1 MKRAILTIL
10 LCLLS
15 AMQSQ
20 AAPPKGWTEFRRAL
34 LINSSGDKAHAQA
47 VKGLEK
53 ALVEKGF
60 VVTVL
65 ADASRKGGVVYEQWV
80 RSIPAMGASIIY
92 YLGTVSYTHL
102 TLPTNREV

>member
-53 ALVEKGF
+53 ALEELIMIRLSKHILLVGE
-60 VVTVL
+60 L
-65 ADASRKGGVVYEQWV
+65 MQRNW
-80 RSIPAMGASIIY
+80 
-92 YLGTVSYTHL
+92 H
-102 TLPTNREV
+102 

>member
-53 ALVEKGF
+53 ALEDKGF

-65 ADASRKGGVVYEQWV
+65 ADAGRKGGVVYEKWV
-80 RSIPAMGASIIY
+80 RSIPTMGVSIIY
-92 YLGTVSYTHL
+92 YLGKLDVVKS
-102 TLPTNREV
+102 EDG